1 MDQFDLLAQAVKGH
15 FLKLVDKLWG
25 CSHKRTSFPIMIAGG
40 HSAETYVVCMRCGRR
55 LPYDWTN
62 MCKSGGP

>member
-15 FLKLVDKLWG
+15 FLKLVNKVWG
-25 CSHKRTSFPIMIAGG
+25 CPHKKTSFPMMNADGL
-40 HSAETYVVCMRCGRR
+40 SAERYVVCVRCGRR

-62 MCKSGGP
+62 MCKSGKP